1 MEITPDDI
9 LYFEVGAINISATLV
24 FTWIIIAFIVISA
37 VMITRKL
44 KIKGKVSRIQMFLET
59 IIDIMRKQLK
69 DIMQQR
75 PDKYLTF
82 IGSLYLFIAVA
93 NFFSFV
99 PGYHAPTGS
108 LQTTSVLAGFV
119 FIAVPVFG
127 IMDQGI
133 FKYLKHYIEPS
144 PIMLPFNVI
153 GEFSRTLALS
163 VRLFGNVMSG
173 SLIVGILLSVAPL
186 FFPVIMEALELLIG
200 QIQAY
205 IFAVLSAV
213 YIGSATQAHEEKIE
227 NKEKKN
233 SKNKKED
240 NNE

>member
-1 MEITPDDI
+1 MEITPDNI
-9 LYFEVGAINISATLV
+9 IYFGEGAIKISATLV
-24 FTWIIIAFIVISA
+24 FTWIIMAFIVISA
-37 VMITRKL
+37 VLITRKL
-44 KIKGKVSRIQMFLET
+44 KMKGKVSKIQMFLET
-59 IIDIMRKQLK
+59 IIDIMRKQLQ

-82 IGSLYLFIAVA
+82 IGTLYLFIAVA

-119 FIAVPVFG
+119 FLAVPIYG
-127 IMDQGI
+127 IMDQGLV
-133 FKYLKHYIEPS
+133 KYLKHYIEPS

-173 SLIVGILLSVAPL
+173 SLIIGILLSIAPL

-227 NKEKKN
+227 NREKNISKKIEEDKN
-233 SKNKKED
+233 E
-240 NNE
+240 